1 MAEATTGNDIT
12 GINQSTGIIGRI
24 STSISNVRRMT
35 SDPAVQKSIPLIFGV
50 IVAFACFEFVTS
62 TNNVPGAPENA
73 GKLGDEHIHA
83 SLLVSIFGDKF
94 DFSTP
99 NYQVK
104 TPWIHFENQDGDTIH
119 RHSTGVEL
127 EFLFNSM
134 SVGVDENCFVF
145 PDGRQFCNNEDYSIK
160 FYINDQPV
168 KDIRQYVIQ
177 EDDRILISYGNEDQ
191 LAIEKQLAELN
202 AQAIN
207 RL

>member
-1 MAEATTGNDIT
+1 MGKNRRERREEEREGFAAKRTAQYRTRNLKAI
-12 GINQSTGIIGRI
+12 GILSMI
-24 STSISNVRRMT
+24 
-35 SDPAVQKSIPLIFGV
+35 GV

-73 GKLGDEHIHA
+73 GKLGAEHIHA
-83 SLLVSIFGDKF
+83 SMLVKIFGDKF

-134 SVGVDENCFVF
+134 NIAVDDNCFVF
-145 PDGRQFCNNEDYSIK
+145 PDGRQFCTNEDYSLK
-160 FYINDQPV
+160 FYVNQQLV
-168 KDIRQYVIQ
+168 KDLREYIVQ
-177 EDDRILISYGNEDQ
+177 EDDRILITYGNEDQ
-191 LAIEKQLAELN
+191 LAIDKQLAELN

>member
-1 MAEATTGNDIT
+1 MGKNRRERRAEEREGFASKRTAQYRSRNLKAT
-12 GINQSTGIIGRI
+12 GILAAI
-24 STSISNVRRMT
+24 
-35 SDPAVQKSIPLIFGV
+35 GV
-50 IVAFACFEFVTS
+50 IVAFACFEFITS

-83 SLLVSIFGDKF
+83 SLLVKIFGDKF

-104 TPWIHFENQDGDTIH
+104 TSWIHFENSDGDTIH

-134 SVGVDENCFVF
+134 NIMVDDKCFVF
-145 PDGRQFCNNEDYSIK
+145 PDGRQFCTNEDYSLK
-160 FYINDQPV
+160 FYVNQKKVD
-168 KDIRQYVIQ
+168 DIRNYIVQ

-202 AQAIN
+202 AQTIN

>member
-1 MAEATTGNDIT
+1 MGKNRREKREEEREGFASKRSSQYRMRNLKAL
-12 GINQSTGIIGRI
+12 GILSMI
-24 STSISNVRRMT
+24 
-35 SDPAVQKSIPLIFGV
+35 GV
-50 IVAFACFEFVTS
+50 IVAFACYEFVTS

-145 PDGRQFCNNEDYSIK
+145 PDGRQFCNNEDYSLK
-160 FYINDQPV
+160 FYINQQLI

-177 EDDRILISYGNEDQ
+177 EDDRILITYGNEDQ
-191 LAIEKQLAELN
+191 LAIDKQLAELN

>member
-1 MAEATTGNDIT
+1 MGKNRRERREEEREGFAAKRTAQYRTRNLKAL
-12 GINQSTGIIGRI
+12 GILSMI
-24 STSISNVRRMT
+24 
-35 SDPAVQKSIPLIFGV
+35 GV

-73 GKLGDEHIHA
+73 GKLGAEHIHA
-83 SLLVSIFGDKF
+83 SMLVKIFGDKF

-134 SVGVDENCFVF
+134 NIAVDDNCFVF
-145 PDGRQFCNNEDYSIK
+145 PDGRQFCTNEDYSLK
-160 FYINDQPV
+160 FYVNQQLV
-168 KDIRQYVIQ
+168 KDLREYIIL
-177 EDDRILISYGNEDQ
+177 EDDRILITYGNEDQ
-191 LAIEKQLAELN
+191 LAIDSQLAELN

>member
-1 MAEATTGNDIT
+1 MGKNRREKREEEREGFASKRSSQYRMRNLKAL
-12 GINQSTGIIGRI
+12 GILSMI
-24 STSISNVRRMT
+24 
-35 SDPAVQKSIPLIFGV
+35 GV
-50 IVAFACFEFVTS
+50 IVSFACYEFVTS

-145 PDGRQFCNNEDYSIK
+145 PDGRQFCNNEDYSLK
-160 FYINDQPV
+160 FYINQQLV

-177 EDDRILISYGNEDQ
+177 EDDRILITYGNEDQ
-191 LAIEKQLAELN
+191 LAIDKQLAELN

>member
-1 MAEATTGNDIT
+1 MGKNRRERREEEREGFAAKRTAQYRSRNLKAI
-12 GINQSTGIIGRI
+12 GILSGI
-24 STSISNVRRMT
+24 
-35 SDPAVQKSIPLIFGV
+35 GV

-83 SLLVSIFGDKF
+83 SMLVKIFGDKF

-99 NYQVK
+99 NYQVT
-104 TPWIHFENQDGDTIH
+104 TPWIHFENSDGDTIH

-127 EFLFNSM
+127 EFMFNSM
-134 SVGVDENCFVF
+134 KIRLNEDCFVF
-145 PDGRQFCNNEDYSIK
+145 PDGRQFCTNEDYSLK
-160 FYINDQPV
+160 FYVNEQLVD
-168 KDIRQYVIQ
+168 DIRKYVVQ
-177 EDDRILISYGNEDQ
+177 EDDRLLITYGNEGQEEID
-191 LAIEKQLAELN
+191 KQLAELN

>member
-1 MAEATTGNDIT
+1 M
-12 GINQSTGIIGRI
+12 
-24 STSISNVRRMT
+24 
-35 SDPAVQKSIPLIFGV
+35 
-50 IVAFACFEFVTS
+50 
-62 TNNVPGAPENA
+62 
-73 GKLGDEHIHA
+73 
-83 SLLVSIFGDKF
+83 
-94 DFSTP
+94 
-99 NYQVK
+99 
-104 TPWIHFENQDGDTIH
+104 
-119 RHSTGVEL
+119 EL

-145 PDGRQFCNNEDYSIK
+145 PDGRQFCNNEDYSLK
-160 FYINDQPV
+160 FYINQQLI

>member
-1 MAEATTGNDIT
+1 MGKNRREKREEEREGFASKRSSQYRTRNLKAI
-12 GINQSTGIIGRI
+12 GILSMI
-24 STSISNVRRMT
+24 
-35 SDPAVQKSIPLIFGV
+35 GV
-50 IVAFACFEFVTS
+50 IVSFACYEFVTS

-73 GKLGDEHIHA
+73 GKLGAEHIHA
-83 SLLVSIFGDKF
+83 SMLVKIFGDKF

-104 TPWIHFENQDGDTIH
+104 TPWIHFENQDGNTIH

-134 SVGVDENCFVF
+134 NIATDENCFVF
-145 PDGRQFCNNEDYSIK
+145 PDGRQFCTNEDYSLK
-160 FYINDQPV
+160 FYINQQLV
-168 KDIRQYVIQ
+168 EDIRKYIVQ
-177 EDDRILISYGNEDQ
+177 EDDRILITYGNEDQ
-191 LAIEKQLAELN
+191 LTIDKQLSELN

>member
-1 MAEATTGNDIT
+1 MGKNRREKREEEREGFASKRTSQYRSRNLKAI
-12 GINQSTGIIGRI
+12 GILSMI
-24 STSISNVRRMT
+24 
-35 SDPAVQKSIPLIFGV
+35 GV
-50 IVAFACFEFVTS
+50 IVGFACYEFVTS

-83 SLLVSIFGDKF
+83 SLLVNIFGDKF

-104 TPWIHFENQDGDTIH
+104 TSWIHFENQDGDTIH

-134 SVGVDENCFVF
+134 SLVVDDKCFVF
-145 PDGRQFCNNEDYSIK
+145 PDGRQFCNNDDYSLK
-160 FYINDQPV
+160 FYINQQKV
-168 KDIRQYVIQ
+168 EDIRKYVVQ
-177 EDDRILISYGNEDQ
+177 DDDRILITYGNEDQ
-191 LAIEKQLAELN
+191 LAIDKQLSELN
-202 AQAIN
+202 AQAIK

>member
-1 MAEATTGNDIT
+1 MGKNRREKREEEREGFAAKRTAQYRSRNLKAL
-12 GINQSTGIIGRI
+12 GILSAI
-24 STSISNVRRMT
+24 
-35 SDPAVQKSIPLIFGV
+35 GV

-160 FYINDQPV
+160 FYINEKLV
-168 KDIRQYVIQ
+168 EDIRQYVIQ